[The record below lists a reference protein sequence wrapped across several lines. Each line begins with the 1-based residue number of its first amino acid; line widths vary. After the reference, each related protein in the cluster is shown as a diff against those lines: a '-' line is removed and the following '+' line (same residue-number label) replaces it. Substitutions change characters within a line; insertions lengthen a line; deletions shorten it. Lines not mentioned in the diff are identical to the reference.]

1 MNQQYNALIRIS
13 YFSAVSPKATDLFIA
28 DFHFSISRMDLTFF
42 AFFSLNTKLTV
53 LLLIVFWNRGLDIL
67 VSDFSSGTLHF
78 FSIWHLFT
86 LLCRYRAMPNSHVL
100 QRFNTISA
108 WWSCGNTLPT
118 IYVSDYWSILCSCC
132 FSGLT
137 LGYHAIKT
145 YITIYNREQTL
156 YYFLLS
162 CSFRMIPQTYLS
174 RLCCLSDIFIL
185 SFTDVVCAQVFLSFG
200 VFFLFVCWHNTHMDT
215 AQYMSAN
222 NVHFMSVLL
231 WIY

>member
-1 MNQQYNALIRIS
+1 MAWIFWFQIS
-13 YFSAVSPKATDLFIA
+13 PRARCTFSA
-28 DFHFSISRMDLTFF
+28 
-42 AFFSLNTKLTV
+42 
-53 LLLIVFWNRGLDIL
+53 
-67 VSDFSSGTLHF
+67 SGTCLPCF
-78 FSIWHLFT
+78 VVIELYQTVMSFNVLIQF
-86 LLCRYRAMPNSHVL
+86 LLGDHVE
-100 QRFNTISA
+100 I
-108 WWSCGNTLPT
+108 NTLPT
-118 IYVSDYWSILCSCC
+118 IYVSDYWSILSSCC

-215 AQYMSAN
+215 AQ
-222 NVHFMSVLL
+222 
-231 WIY
+231 